1 MRQKEGFCGI
11 GLLVG
16 LLVAVLVVA
25 YLETGVFSPSS
36 PPIRVKAELDAWN
49 QAIRFIKARPE
60 TPGRAQFPIYS
71 PAFVRQVSPGTWEVT
86 VTADLVDE
94 YGVRTGRQVFKV
106 LEKWDK
112 ETGWTLSELSVTP

>member
-1 MRQKEGFCGI
+1 MIRRRGFCAI

-36 PPIRVKAELDAWN
+36 PPIQVKAELDAWN

-60 TPGRAQFPIYS
+60 TPGQAQFPIYS
-71 PAFVRQVSPGTWEVT
+71 PSFVQQVSPGTWEVT
-86 VTADLVDE
+86 VTADLIDE
-94 YGVRTGRQVFKV
+94 YGVRTGRKVFRV
-106 LEKWDK
+106 LEKWD
-112 ETGWTLSELSVTP
+112 ESTGWTLSEFSVTP